1 MKLKTIVKKKEERM
15 VTLRKLMKNKKGF
28 VSIEAILATSTALM
42 VVLVA
47 IGFFTLIYPR
57 VMLQMETHNLAQKA
71 KIQGGLT
78 TAITQPVDS
87 DIEQFMKRMM
97 ELGYERDD
105 VEITATTKPG
115 NYNAIGVTPLQVAGS
130 NYVKRDSKEM
140 IHIVIR
146 VPANTS
152 IKAPLG
158 FFRNDTPVNEKYTIV
173 ETVMSERW

>member
-1 MKLKTIVKKKEERM
+1 VKLRN
-15 VTLRKLMKNKKGF
+15 LFKNKKAF
-28 VSIEAILATSTALM
+28 VSIEAIIATSTALM

-78 TAITQPVDS
+78 NEISQPVDS
-87 DIEQFMKRMM
+87 DIALFKKRLV
-97 ELGYERDD
+97 ELGYDESQI
-105 VEITATTKPG
+105 EITATTKPG
-115 NYNAIGVTPLQVAGS
+115 NINAIGVTPLKDGGS
-130 NYVKRDSKEM
+130 NYIKRDSKEL

-158 FFRNDTPVNEKYTIV
+158 FFGNDGSNINEKYTIV